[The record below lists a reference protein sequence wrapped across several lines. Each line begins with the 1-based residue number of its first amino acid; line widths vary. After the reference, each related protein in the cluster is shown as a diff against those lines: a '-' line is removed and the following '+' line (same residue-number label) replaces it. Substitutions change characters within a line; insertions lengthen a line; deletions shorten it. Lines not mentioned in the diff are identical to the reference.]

1 MPEFLRQFCALA
13 LHRGFPTL
21 QSLMYYILPA
31 CILMCALIYLSVMK
45 YENTEDGFRNQIG
58 LLFSDD
64 HFKIERGTCDGA
76 SFKRKWAWKH
86 RNL

>member
-1 MPEFLRQFCALA
+1 
-13 LHRGFPTL
+13 
-21 QSLMYYILPA
+21 
-31 CILMCALIYLSVMK
+31 MCALIYLSVMK